1 MSRNDKHKGYCDAW
15 LNFKVP
21 IMRASEKNATDCLN
35 VNLSVYAYI
44 CAIVVLRNG
53 LNALPNISPRPT
65 RAIILLWAN
74 HNSLFFRYRIC
85 LMHFCDIIFRGFAI
99 TFSITFFTN
108 YTDNHSTEELKG
120 KSVNIS
126 HFDWTCEENR
136 EPTITS
142 NNSTWTLMINGA
154 KKENSTSTHIVYV
167 DIYIWR
173 R

>member
-1 MSRNDKHKGYCDAW
+1 MIEFQSTDYESKRKKCYRLSECESVCICIYLCDCGAEKWLECIAKHFAPSNACDHLAVGQSQFTF
-15 LNFKVP
+15 LQIPNMFD
-21 IMRASEKNATDCLN
+21 AF
-35 VNLSVYAYI
+35 
-44 CAIVVLRNG
+44 LRY
-53 LNALPNISPRPT
+53 
-65 RAIILLWAN
+65 
-74 HNSLFFRYRIC
+74 F
-85 LMHFCDIIFRGFAI
+85 FRGFAV

-108 YTDNHSTEELKG
+108 YTDNHLTEELKG